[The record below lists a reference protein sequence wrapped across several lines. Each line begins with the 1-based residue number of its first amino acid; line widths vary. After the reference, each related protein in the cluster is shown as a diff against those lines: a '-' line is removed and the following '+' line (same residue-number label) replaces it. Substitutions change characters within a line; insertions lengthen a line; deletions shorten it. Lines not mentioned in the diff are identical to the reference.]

1 MMQVSRLAP
10 ALLAAAGLLLLPG
23 CVTKIVTAPIKATS
37 KVVDWTTT
45 SGDEADRARGRD
57 LREKC
62 KKDPDPQYC
71 KGS

>member
-1 MMQVSRLAP
+1 MRSSGLGPV
-10 ALLAAAGLLLLPG
+10 LLAATGFLLLPG

-62 KKDPDPQYC
+62 KKDPDPKYC
-71 KGS
+71 KGA